1 MLCID
6 RFLHYDCVVA
16 PESSITGQ
24 TGFPWEKVTL
34 LIEYEQ
40 LKHPL
45 FDQNSHH
52 DAMGECEAF
61 KMSDDRGKGVSTERL
76 KLKAYVT
83 LKTALKTSDI
93 GRSAWNLYF
102 LSETS

>member
-1 MLCID
+1 M
-6 RFLHYDCVVA
+6 VA

-34 LIEYEQ
+34 LIEYEP

-45 FDQNSHH
+45 FDAQ
-52 DAMGECEAF
+52 GEREAI
-61 KMSDDRGKGVSTERL
+61 KMSLSDDRGKGVSTERL

-83 LKTALKTSDI
+83 LKTALKSCDN
-93 GRSAWNLYF
+93 GRSVWKPHLQ
-102 LSETS
+102 SETN

>member
-1 MLCID
+1 M
-6 RFLHYDCVVA
+6 VA

-34 LIEYEQ
+34 LIEYEP
-40 LKHPL
+40 LKCPL

-52 DAMGECEAF
+52 DAQGECEPI
-61 KMSDDRGKGVSTERL
+61 KTSDDGGKGVSVERL

-83 LKTALKTSDI
+83 LKTALNTSDK
-93 GRSAWNLYF
+93 GRSAWNPHF
-102 LSETS
+102 LSEIKKKCLMVL

>member
-1 MLCID
+1 M
-6 RFLHYDCVVA
+6 VA

-34 LIEYEQ
+34 LIEYEP

-52 DAMGECEAF
+52 NAKGECEAI

-83 LKTALKTSDI
+83 LKTALKTSYN
-93 GRSAWNLYF
+93 GRSAWNHHF
-102 LSETS
+102 QSETN